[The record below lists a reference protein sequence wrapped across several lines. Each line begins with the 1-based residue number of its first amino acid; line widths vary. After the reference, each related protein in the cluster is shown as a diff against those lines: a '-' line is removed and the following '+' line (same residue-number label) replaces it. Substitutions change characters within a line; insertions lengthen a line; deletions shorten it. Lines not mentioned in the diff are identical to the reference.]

1 MTEIHY
7 VLQKKCELGWA
18 TVSFQMDNKEE
29 ALGFIEPG
37 ASTSPEGDLRVLRIT
52 TITEVVDA

>member
-1 MTEIHY
+1 MTEVHY

-18 TVSFQMDNKEE
+18 CVSFPLNSKED
-29 ALGFIEPG
+29 ARGYIEPG
-37 ASTSPEGDLRVLRIT
+37 ASTSPAGELRVVRIT